1 MEDQIRITTVYAE
14 MTPNP
19 ATMKFVADRPI
30 VQIDGV
36 AEYHN
41 AAEAKDSSPLA
52 EQLFQFPFVK
62 GVFITTNFVT
72 ITKSDSISWDF
83 ITMEL
88 REFVM
93 NYLRKN
99 VLAVTKFPEPKK
111 GDGEVK
117 KFSMLGSASHAQPT
131 SELDS
136 KIISIL
142 DEYVRPAVEN
152 DGGAI
157 HFESFDEGKVNLVLR
172 GSCSGCPSSM
182 ATLKNG
188 VEQLL
193 KSMLP
198 EVQEVV
204 AVED

>member
-1 MEDQIRITTVYAE
+1 MEENIKITNVYAE

-36 AEYHN
+36 AEYST
-41 AAEAKDSSPLA
+41 AEEAKNSSPLA
-52 EQLFQFPFVK
+52 EELFKFPFVK
-62 GVFITTNFVT
+62 SVFITTNFVT
-72 ITKSDSISWDF
+72 VTKNDSIAWDF

-88 REFVM
+88 REFILD
-93 NYLRKN
+93 YLRKN

-111 GDGEVK
+111 GEGEVK
-117 KFSMLGSASHAQPT
+117 KFSMLGQASHAQPS

-157 HFESFDEGKVNLVLR
+157 HFKSFDEGTVHLVLR

-182 ATLKNG
+182 VTLKNG
-188 VEQLL
+188 VEQLM

-198 EVQEVV
+198 EVKEVV
-204 AVED
+204 AAED